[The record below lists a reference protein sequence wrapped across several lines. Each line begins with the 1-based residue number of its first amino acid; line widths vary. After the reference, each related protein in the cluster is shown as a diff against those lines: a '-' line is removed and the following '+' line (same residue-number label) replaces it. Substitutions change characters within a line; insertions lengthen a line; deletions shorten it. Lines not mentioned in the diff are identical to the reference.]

1 MKKQIAINR
10 QAVDNAVA
18 WIKQNNKYMKDN
30 SLADLTETVQCLVDN
45 VVKRAREDWQLHYA
59 GTAGFTVFFIP
70 EEDHYGTIE
79 ILVDPCV
86 GVGSGYDYVDIEEE
100 V

>member
-10 QAVDNAVA
+10 QAVDNAA
-18 WIKQNNKYMKDN
+18 IWIKQNNDYMKN
-30 SLADLTETVQCLVDN
+30 KSLVDLTQMIQCSIDC
-45 VVKRAREDWQLHYA
+45 VVKRAKEDWQLHYS
-59 GTAGFTVFFIP
+59 GTAGFTVFFMP
-70 EEDHYGTIE
+70 EEDYYGTIE

-86 GVGSGYDYVDIEEE
+86 GGQYDYIDIEEE

>member
-10 QAVDNAVA
+10 QAVDNAVV
-18 WIKQNNKYMKDN
+18 WIKQNNKYMKED
-30 SLADLTETVQCLVDN
+30 SLADLTQTVQCLVDN

-59 GTAGFTVFFIP
+59 GTVGLTVFFMP
-70 EEDHYGTIE
+70 EEDHYGTVE

-86 GVGSGYDYVDIEEE
+86 GSDYDYVDIEGE